1 MGIYNCEG
9 TLAEALDS
17 LLSQTFTDWNL
28 VMCDDGSSDTTYEI
42 AEQYQTR
49 YSNKINLIKNERNMG
64 LNHTLNRCLEFAD
77 GEYIARQDGDD
88 MSMPTRFE
96 KEVAILDSNSEIAIV
111 STAMTYF
118 DESGVWGKV
127 VQ

>member
-1 MGIYNCEG
+1 MKITVIMGIYNCEG

-96 KEVAILDSNSEIAIV
+96 KEVAILDSNSEISNDI
-111 STAMTYF
+111 F
-118 DESGVWGKV
+118 
-127 VQ
+127 